1 MQNFGFVTFGTA
13 IGLDSEVSTMAFMR
27 FGHKNY
33 SLLTTP
39 YETLPRS
46 IWCFDKY
53 EQHVKLS
60 FDYRFRMETSKELF
74 TKDMCESPIEFWPK
88 IVDPPKE
95 KKGQKRR
102 KNDLLENEEKKP
114 EQSFS
119 SIVRNMPTPTEDDV
133 AECFREV

>member
-1 MQNFGFVTFGTA
+1 
-13 IGLDSEVSTMAFMR
+13 
-27 FGHKNY
+27 
-33 SLLTTP
+33 
-39 YETLPRS
+39 
-46 IWCFDKY
+46 
-53 EQHVKLS
+53 
-60 FDYRFRMETSKELF
+60 METSKELF

-133 AECFREV
+133 AECFREVVSFLEIRHITI